1 MIKTYYLTK
10 EGLRKLEH
18 EREELL
24 KIQSEEFLE
33 EAPVML
39 EGDSLSPEFSSYREN
54 LDLLD
59 QRIEELNYI
68 LKNYKLIKSPPKKQ
82 QDIVN
87 IGAKVVLKG
96 KTAKEEYKIGG
107 TLEADPFT
115 GRISNES
122 PLGVSFIGKRVGE
135 TISFNGLD
143 KYKILKIKYEEV

>member
-96 KTAKEEYKIGG
+96 KTAKEEYKIVG
-107 TLEADPFT
+107 TLEADPFA

-122 PLGVSFIGKRVGE
+122 PLGISFIGRKVGE
-135 TISFNGLD
+135 TISFNGSD

>member
-68 LKNYKLIKSPPKKQ
+68 LKNYKIIKMPPKKQ
-82 QDIVN
+82 QDKIDL
-87 IGAKVVLKG
+87 GAKVLLKG
-96 KTAKEEYKIGG
+96 KSSKEEYKIVG